1 MTHEWPNLRHWRTGV
16 MIVGLSTLFMGC
28 VAQQADVVRI
38 KRELDAKI
46 SQLDKSKNSLQQAV
60 ADANRALEKANMLIA
75 GQREEIKELLHARA
89 EIMDQ
94 VATLKDTEIGRA
106 SCRGRG

>member
-1 MTHEWPNLRHWRTGV
+1 MSKGDNIFMRQAWAVLGRWCAGV
-16 MIVGLSTLFMGC
+16 IILSMGSMLVGC

-60 ADANRALEKANMLIA
+60 TDANTAL
-75 GQREEIKELLHARA
+75 
-89 EIMDQ
+89 
-94 VATLKDTEIGRA
+94 
-106 SCRGRG
+106 